1 MKEQKNID
9 RLFQEKF
16 KDFEEHPPALV
27 WNQIEKR
34 LPTNESK
41 KRVIPIFWKIGG
53 VAASLI
59 LVGFLYFLTTNNQ
72 TSIPN
77 IEVVNSDDSDA
88 TKEEKGNTE
97 TNNPIQIDANPA
109 QDYFIQ
115 NETQITEQ
123 EQKNKSKNIQDIEK
137 TSLVQTENNIRNQN
151 QTTEKG
157 LVQKKQSSSFLNEKV
172 DAQNNG
178 VVQNSN
184 DSKINPNKSILD
196 KKVVQNNVA
205 IIDSST
211 TIKNGALRLASQ
223 NTELTITKKSN
234 TQNIDS
240 LFVSEIEV
248 AAVEETKNPLEEL
261 LKEKEQQQKT
271 NPNSEID
278 RWQIAS
284 SVAPVYF
291 NSLAGGS
298 TIDAQFAE
306 NQKTT
311 ETQMSYGLGVQYA
324 VNKKISVRT
333 GINKLNLGYNTN
345 GIEFMPTLNGQIL
358 SNVEPNNFGQTFMMQ
373 NVSGVTAFIENPIQT
388 RDQGYLNQRLGYLEI
403 PLEIK
408 YRLIDKKIGFTL
420 IGGMSSMILTDNQIN
435 AVSSSFNTNL
445 GEASNV
451 NSFSFSTNLG
461 VGLEYRFFKSF
472 QANFEPMLKYQMNT
486 FSNNTS
492 GFKPYFFGLYSG
504 ISYRV

>member
-1 MKEQKNID
+1 M
-9 RLFQEKF
+9 
-16 KDFEEHPPALV
+16 
-27 WNQIEKR
+27 
-34 LPTNESK
+34 
-41 KRVIPIFWKIGG
+41 
-53 VAASLI
+53 
-59 LVGFLYFLTTNNQ
+59 
-72 TSIPN
+72 
-77 IEVVNSDDSDA
+77 
-88 TKEEKGNTE
+88 
-97 TNNPIQIDANPA
+97 
-109 QDYFIQ
+109 
-115 NETQITEQ
+115 
-123 EQKNKSKNIQDIEK
+123 
-137 TSLVQTENNIRNQN
+137 
-151 QTTEKG
+151 
-157 LVQKKQSSSFLNEKV
+157 
-172 DAQNNG
+172 
-178 VVQNSN
+178 
-184 DSKINPNKSILD
+184 
-196 KKVVQNNVA
+196 
-205 IIDSST
+205 
-211 TIKNGALRLASQ
+211 
-223 NTELTITKKSN
+223 TITNKSN

-311 ETQMSYGLGVQYA
+311 EAQMSYGLGVQYA

-504 ISYRV
+504 ISYRF